1 MVKLYLDANGLAPIA
16 QALSGQSK
24 LAGVEAGLRNQMLG
38 AQLDEQR
45 FKQQQAYQAQERQDS
60 MGLSAIAQALPGFS
74 AAQVGDVNSRF
85 FGGKAQ
91 PQGFKYGSDGLPV
104 MGADGVPQADD
115 PISYTPEQQQM
126 IQNAVKVLAPQMTA
140 IQGMNAYGG
149 DGLDY
154 VKSLGVANENSYKA
168 GLGNLVLAAAQNGNL
183 ARQNAAVAAYEGKTH
198 SPYRVDGYGQG
209 YNQDTGVTQ
218 QTPASTAKIGNITAN
233 TGYQQAQTGLANA
246 RTQSEA
252 IQQITERLRQ
262 QGLTL
267 DNQGKTIDNQGKVI
281 KLNQSL
287 NPQTGTAATKA
298 PNADDAR
305 LFTSVD
311 PLTGKPQVDYDRLN
325 QAYLFAQQHGY
336 ASVSAALPAFGRW
349 EQEKAYIT
357 SRSGSDRLIEE
368 AAALSPRAR
377 AVAGNSGATLV
388 GQTLQSKYGQRINN
402 KQSKDAAMR
411 ELKEAVAN
419 GFISQQAAGDLWEQM
434 TGEK

>member
-1 MVKLYLDANGLAPIA
+1 
-16 QALSGQSK
+16 
-24 LAGVEAGLRNQMLG
+24 
-38 AQLDEQR
+38 
-45 FKQQQAYQAQERQDS
+45 

-74 AAQVGDVNSRF
+74 AAQVADVNSRF
-85 FGGKAQ
+85 FGGEAQ

-104 MGADGVPQADD
+104 MGADGVPLAAD

-154 VKSLGVANENSYKA
+154 VKSLGLANENSYKA
-168 GLGNLVLAAAQNGNL
+168 GLRDLVLAAAQNGDL
-183 ARQNAAVAAYEGKTH
+183 AGQNAAVAAYEGKTH

-209 YNQDTGVTQ
+209 YNQDTGVTR
-218 QTPASTAKIGNITAN
+218 QTPASAAKIDNITAN
-233 TGYQQAQTGLANA
+233 TGYQQAQTGLADA
-246 RTQSEA
+246 RTQSEV

-262 QGLTL
+262 EGFTL
-267 DNQGKTIDNQGKVI
+267 DNQGKVI

-311 PLTGKPQVDYDRLN
+311 SLTGKPQVDYNRLN

-349 EQEKAYIT
+349 EQEKANIT

-368 AAALSPRAR
+368 AAALSPTAR
-377 AVAGNSGATLV
+377 AVAGNGGATLV
-388 GQTLQSKYGQRINN
+388 GQTLQSKYGQRING

-411 ELKEAVAN
+411 ELQEAVAN

>member
-16 QALSGQSK
+16 QALSGQSRQ
-24 LAGVEAGLRNQMLG
+24 AGVAAGLENQMRA

-168 GLGNLVLAAAQNGNL
+168 GLGNLVLAAAQNGDL
-183 ARQNAAVAAYEGKTH
+183 AGQNAAVAAYEGKTH

-209 YNQDTGVTQ
+209 YNQDTGVTR
-218 QTPASTAKIGNITAN
+218 QTPASAAKIGNITAN
-233 TGYQQAQTGLANA
+233 TGYQQAQTGLADA
-246 RTQSEA
+246 RTQSEV

-262 QGLTL
+262 EGLTL
-267 DNQGKTIDNQGKVI
+267 DNQGKVI

-305 LFTSVD
+305 LFTSMVD
-311 PLTGKPQVDYDRLN
+311 VGGGVMKPQVDYDRLN
-325 QAYLFAQQHGY
+325 QAYLFAQQNGY

-368 AAALSPRAR
+368 AAALSPTAR
-377 AVAGNSGATLV
+377 AAAGNGGETLV
-388 GQTLQSKYGQRINN
+388 GQTLKSKYGQRINN

-411 ELKEAVAN
+411 ELQQAVAN

>member
-16 QALSGQSK
+16 QALSGQSR
-24 LAGVEAGLRNQMLG
+24 LAGVAAGLENQMRA

-45 FKQQQAYQAQERQDS
+45 FKQQQAYQAQELRDS

-74 AAQVGDVNSRF
+74 AAQVADVNSRF

-104 MGADGVPQADD
+104 MGADGVPQAAD

-154 VKSLGVANENSYKA
+154 VKSLGFANENSYKA
-168 GLGNLVLAAAQNGNL
+168 RLRNLVLSAAQNGDL
-183 ARQNAAVAAYEGKTH
+183 AGQNAAVAAYEGKMH
-198 SPYRVDGYGQG
+198 SPYRADGYGQQFS
-209 YNQDTGVTQ
+209 QDTGAVQ
-218 QTPASTAKIGNITAN
+218 QTPASITKLGNIAAN
-233 TGYQQAQTGLANA
+233 TNYQQAQTGLADA
-246 RTQSEA
+246 RTQSEV

-262 QGLTL
+262 EGLTL
-267 DNQGKTIDNQGKVI
+267 DNQGKVI

-311 PLTGKPQVDYDRLN
+311 SLTGKPQVDYDRLN
-325 QAYLFAQQHGY
+325 EAYLFAQQHGY

-349 EQEKAYIT
+349 EQEKADIT

-368 AAALSPRAR
+368 AAALSPTAR
-377 AVAGNSGATLV
+377 AAAGNVGATLV

-411 ELKEAVAN
+411 ELQEAVAN

>member
-24 LAGVEAGLRNQMLG
+24 LAGVAAGLENQMRA

-45 FKQQQAYQAQERQDS
+45 FKQQQAYQAQERRDS

-104 MGADGVPQADD
+104 MGADGVPQADN

-154 VKSLGVANENSYKA
+154 VKSLGLANENSYKA
-168 GLGNLVLAAAQNGNL
+168 GLGDLVLAAAQNGDL
-183 ARQNAAVAAYEGKTH
+183 AGQNAAVAAYEGKTH

-209 YNQDTGVTQ
+209 YNQDTGVTR
-218 QTPASTAKIGNITAN
+218 QTPASAAKIDNITAN
-233 TGYQQAQTGLANA
+233 TGYQQAQTGLADA
-246 RTQSEA
+246 RTQSEV

-262 QGLTL
+262 NGLTL
-267 DNQGKTIDNQGKVI
+267 DNQGKVI

-287 NPQTGTAATKA
+287 NPQTGTASTKA

-349 EQEKAYIT
+349 EQEKANIT

-368 AAALSPRAR
+368 AAALSPTAR

-411 ELKEAVAN
+411 ELQEAVAN

>member
-16 QALSGQSK
+16 QALSGQSRQ
-24 LAGVEAGLRNQMLG
+24 AGVAAGLENQMRA

-45 FKQQQAYQAQERQDS
+45 FKQQQAYQAQELRDS

-104 MGADGVPQADD
+104 MGADGVPQADN

-126 IQNAVKVLAPQMTA
+126 IQNAVKVLAPRMAA

-154 VKSLGVANENSYKA
+154 VKSLGLANENSYKA
-168 GLGNLVLAAAQNGNL
+168 GLSDLVLAAAQNGDL
-183 ARQNAAVAAYEGKTH
+183 AGQNAAVAAYEGKTH

-209 YNQDTGVTQ
+209 YNQDTGVTR
-218 QTPASTAKIGNITAN
+218 QTPASITKLGNITAN
-233 TGYQQAQTGLANA
+233 TNYQQAQTGLADA
-246 RTQSEA
+246 RTQSEV

-262 QGLTL
+262 EGLTL
-267 DNQGKTIDNQGKVI
+267 DNQGKVI

-311 PLTGKPQVDYDRLN
+311 SLTGKPQVDYNRLN

-349 EQEKAYIT
+349 EQEKANIT

-368 AAALSPRAR
+368 AAALSPTAR
-377 AVAGNSGATLV
+377 AVAGNGGATLV

-411 ELKEAVAN
+411 ELQEAVAN

>member
-45 FKQQQAYQAQERQDS
+45 FKQQQAYQEQERKDS

-104 MGADGVPQADD
+104 MGADGVPQADN
-115 PISYTPEQQQM
+115 PISYTSEQQQM

-154 VKSLGVANENSYKA
+154 VKSLGLANENSYKA
-168 GLGNLVLAAAQNGNL
+168 GLGDLVLAAAQNGDL
-183 ARQNAAVAAYEGKTH
+183 AGQNAAVAAYEGKTH

-209 YNQDTGVTQ
+209 YNQDTGVTR
-218 QTPASTAKIGNITAN
+218 QTPASITKLGNIAAN
-233 TGYQQAQTGLANA
+233 TNYQQAQTGLADA
-246 RTQSEA
+246 RTQSEV

-262 QGLTL
+262 EGLTL
-267 DNQGKTIDNQGKVI
+267 DNQGKVI

-349 EQEKAYIT
+349 EQEKANIT

-368 AAALSPRAR
+368 AAALSPTAR
-377 AVAGNSGATLV
+377 AAAGNGGATLV
-388 GQTLQSKYGQRINN
+388 GQTLQSKYGQRING

-411 ELKEAVAN
+411 ELQDAVAN

>member
-154 VKSLGVANENSYKA
+154 VKSLGLANENRYKA
-168 GLGNLVLAAAQNGNL
+168 GLGDLVLAAAQNGDL
-183 ARQNAAVAAYEGKTH
+183 AGQNAAVAAYEGKTH

-209 YNQDTGVTQ
+209 YNQDTGVTR
-218 QTPASTAKIGNITAN
+218 QTPASITKLGNIAAN
-233 TGYQQAQTGLANA
+233 TNYQQAQTGLADA
-246 RTQSEA
+246 RTQSEV

-262 QGLTL
+262 EGLTL
-267 DNQGKTIDNQGKVI
+267 DNQGKVI

-311 PLTGKPQVDYDRLN
+311 SLTGKPQVDYNRLN
-325 QAYLFAQQHGY
+325 EAYLFAQQHGY

-349 EQEKAYIT
+349 EQEKANIT

-368 AAALSPRAR
+368 AAALSPTAR
-377 AVAGNSGATLV
+377 AVAGNGGATLV

-411 ELKEAVAN
+411 ELQEAVAN

>member
-104 MGADGVPQADD
+104 MGADGVPQADN

-154 VKSLGVANENSYKA
+154 VKSLGLANENSYKA
-168 GLGNLVLAAAQNGNL
+168 GLGDLVLAAAQNGDL
-183 ARQNAAVAAYEGKTH
+183 AGQNAAVAAYEGKTH

-209 YNQDTGVTQ
+209 YNQDTGVTR
-218 QTPASTAKIGNITAN
+218 QTPASAAKIDNITTN
-233 TGYQQAQTGLANA
+233 TNYQQAQTGLADA
-246 RTQSEA
+246 RTQSEV

-262 QGLTL
+262 EGLTL
-267 DNQGKTIDNQGKVI
+267 DNQGKVI

-311 PLTGKPQVDYDRLN
+311 PLTGKPQVDYNRLN

-349 EQEKAYIT
+349 EQEKANIT

-368 AAALSPRAR
+368 AAALSPTAR
-377 AVAGNSGATLV
+377 AAAGNGGATLV

-411 ELKEAVAN
+411 ELQEAVAN

>member
-16 QALSGQSK
+16 QALSGQSRQ
-24 LAGVEAGLRNQMLG
+24 AGVEAGLRNQMLG

-104 MGADGVPQADD
+104 MGADGVPQADN

-126 IQNAVKVLAPQMTA
+126 IQNAVKVLAPRMTA

-154 VKSLGVANENSYKA
+154 VKSLGLANENSYKA
-168 GLGNLVLAAAQNGNL
+168 GLGDLVLAAAQNGDL
-183 ARQNAAVAAYEGKTH
+183 AGQNAAVAAYEGKTH

-209 YNQDTGVTQ
+209 YNQDTGVTR
-218 QTPASTAKIGNITAN
+218 QTPASITKLGNIAAN
-233 TGYQQAQTGLANA
+233 TNYQQAQTGLADA
-246 RTQSEA
+246 RTQSEV

-262 QGLTL
+262 EGLTL
-267 DNQGKTIDNQGKVI
+267 DNQGKVI

-311 PLTGKPQVDYDRLN
+311 SLTGKPQVDYDRLN

-349 EQEKAYIT
+349 EQEKANIT

-368 AAALSPRAR
+368 AAALSPTAR
-377 AVAGNSGATLV
+377 AAAGNGGATLV

-411 ELKEAVAN
+411 ELQEAVAN

>member
-45 FKQQQAYQAQERQDS
+45 FKQQQAYQAQERKDS

-104 MGADGVPQADD
+104 MGADGVPQADN

-154 VKSLGVANENSYKA
+154 VKSLGLANENSYKA
-168 GLGNLVLAAAQNGNL
+168 GLGDLVLAAAQNGDL
-183 ARQNAAVAAYEGKTH
+183 AGQNAAVAAYEGKTH

-209 YNQDTGVTQ
+209 YNQDTGVTR
-218 QTPASTAKIGNITAN
+218 QTPASITKLGNIAAN
-233 TGYQQAQTGLANA
+233 TNYQQAQTGLADA
-246 RTQSEA
+246 RTQSEV

-262 QGLTL
+262 EGLTL
-267 DNQGKTIDNQGKVI
+267 DNQGKVI

-311 PLTGKPQVDYDRLN
+311 SLTGKPQVDYNRLN
-325 QAYLFAQQHGY
+325 EAYLFAQQHGY

-349 EQEKAYIT
+349 EQEKANIT

-368 AAALSPRAR
+368 AAALSPTAR
-377 AVAGNSGATLV
+377 AAAGNGGATLV

-411 ELKEAVAN
+411 ELQEAVAN

>member
-45 FKQQQAYQAQERQDS
+45 FKQQQAYQAQELKDN

-74 AAQVGDVNSRF
+74 AAQVSDVNSRF

-104 MGADGVPQADD
+104 MGADGVPQADN

-126 IQNAVKVLAPQMTA
+126 IQNAVKVLAPRMAA

-154 VKSLGVANENSYKA
+154 VKSLGLANENSYKA
-168 GLGNLVLAAAQNGNL
+168 GLSDLVLAAAQNGDL
-183 ARQNAAVAAYEGKTH
+183 AGQNAAVAAYEGKTH

-209 YNQDTGVTQ
+209 YNQDTGVTR
-218 QTPASTAKIGNITAN
+218 QTPASITKLGNITAN
-233 TGYQQAQTGLANA
+233 TNYQQAQTGLADA
-246 RTQSEA
+246 RTQSEV

-262 QGLTL
+262 EGLTL
-267 DNQGKTIDNQGKVI
+267 DNQGKVI

-311 PLTGKPQVDYDRLN
+311 SLTGKPQVDYNRLN

-349 EQEKAYIT
+349 EQEKANIT

-368 AAALSPRAR
+368 AAALSPTAR
-377 AVAGNSGATLV
+377 AVAGNGGATLV

-411 ELKEAVAN
+411 ELQEAVAN

>member
-104 MGADGVPQADD
+104 MGADGVPQADN

-126 IQNAVKVLAPQMTA
+126 IQNAVKVLAPQMRV

-154 VKSLGVANENSYKA
+154 VKSLGLANENSYKA
-168 GLGNLVLAAAQNGNL
+168 GLSDLVLAAAQNGDL
-183 ARQNAAVAAYEGKTH
+183 AGQNAAVAAYEGKTH

-209 YNQDTGVTQ
+209 YNQDTGVTR
-218 QTPASTAKIGNITAN
+218 QTPASITKLGNIAAN
-233 TGYQQAQTGLANA
+233 TNYQQAQTGLADA
-246 RTQSEA
+246 RTQSEV

-262 QGLTL
+262 EGLTL
-267 DNQGKTIDNQGKVI
+267 DNQGKVI

-311 PLTGKPQVDYDRLN
+311 SLTGKPQVDYNRLN

-349 EQEKAYIT
+349 EQEKANIT

-368 AAALSPRAR
+368 AAALSPTAR
-377 AVAGNSGATLV
+377 AAAGNGGATLV

-411 ELKEAVAN
+411 ELQDAVAN

>member
-45 FKQQQAYQAQERQDS
+45 FKQQQAYQAQERKDS

-104 MGADGVPQADD
+104 MGADGVPQADN

-154 VKSLGVANENSYKA
+154 VKSLGLANENSYKA
-168 GLGNLVLAAAQNGNL
+168 GLGDLVLAAAQNGDL
-183 ARQNAAVAAYEGKTH
+183 AGQNAAVAAYEGKTH

-209 YNQDTGVTQ
+209 YNQDTGVTR
-218 QTPASTAKIGNITAN
+218 QTPASITKLGNIAAN
-233 TGYQQAQTGLANA
+233 TNYQQAQTGLADA
-246 RTQSEA
+246 RTQSEV

-262 QGLTL
+262 EGLTL
-267 DNQGKTIDNQGKVI
+267 DNQGKVI

-311 PLTGKPQVDYDRLN
+311 SLTGKPQVDYNRLN
-325 QAYLFAQQHGY
+325 EAYLFAQQHGY

-349 EQEKAYIT
+349 EQEKANIT

-368 AAALSPRAR
+368 AAALSPTAR
-377 AVAGNSGATLV
+377 AAAGNGGATLV

-411 ELKEAVAN
+411 ELQDAVAN

>member
-16 QALSGQSK
+16 QALSGQSRQ
-24 LAGVEAGLRNQMLG
+24 AGVAAGLENQMR
-38 AQLDEQR
+38 AAKLDEQR
-45 FKQQQAYQAQERQDS
+45 FKQQQAYQAQERRNS

-74 AAQVGDVNSRF
+74 AAQVADVNSRF
-85 FGGKAQ
+85 FGGEAQ

-104 MGADGVPQADD
+104 MGADGVPLAAD

-154 VKSLGVANENSYKA
+154 VKSLGLANENSYKA
-168 GLGNLVLAAAQNGNL
+168 GLRDLVLAAAQNGDL
-183 ARQNAAVAAYEGKTH
+183 AGQNAAVAAYEGKTH

-209 YNQDTGVTQ
+209 YNQDTGVTR
-218 QTPASTAKIGNITAN
+218 QTPASAAKIDNITAN
-233 TGYQQAQTGLANA
+233 TGYQQAQTGLADA
-246 RTQSEA
+246 RTQSEV

-262 QGLTL
+262 EGFTL
-267 DNQGKTIDNQGKVI
+267 DNQGKVI

-311 PLTGKPQVDYDRLN
+311 SLTGKPQVDYNRLN

-349 EQEKAYIT
+349 EQEKANIT

-368 AAALSPRAR
+368 AAALSPTAR
-377 AVAGNSGATLV
+377 AVAGNGGATLV
-388 GQTLQSKYGQRINN
+388 GQTLQSKYGQRING

-411 ELKEAVAN
+411 ELQDAVAN

>member
-16 QALSGQSK
+16 QALSGQSRQ
-24 LAGVEAGLRNQMLG
+24 AGVAAGLENQMRA

-74 AAQVGDVNSRF
+74 AAQVGDVNSRL

-104 MGADGVPQADD
+104 MGADGVPQADN

-149 DGLDY
+149 NGLDY
-154 VKSLGVANENSYKA
+154 VKSLGLANENSYKA
-168 GLGNLVLAAAQNGNL
+168 GLGDLVLAAAQNGDL
-183 ARQNAAVAAYEGKTH
+183 AGQNAAVAAYEGKTH

-209 YNQDTGVTQ
+209 YNQDTGVTR
-218 QTPASTAKIGNITAN
+218 QTPASAAKIDNITAN
-233 TGYQQAQTGLANA
+233 TGYQQAQTGLADA
-246 RTQSEA
+246 RTQSEV

-262 QGLTL
+262 EGLTL
-267 DNQGKTIDNQGKVI
+267 DNQGKVI

-311 PLTGKPQVDYDRLN
+311 SLTGKPQVDYNRLN
-325 QAYLFAQQHGY
+325 EAYLFAQQHGY

-349 EQEKAYIT
+349 EQEKANIT

-368 AAALSPRAR
+368 AAALSPTAR
-377 AVAGNSGATLV
+377 AVAGNGGATLV

-411 ELKEAVAN
+411 ELQEAVAN

>member
-16 QALSGQSK
+16 QALSGQSR
-24 LAGVEAGLRNQMLG
+24 LAGVAAGLENQMRA

-60 MGLSAIAQALPGFS
+60 MGLSAIAQSLPGFS

-154 VKSLGVANENSYKA
+154 VKSLGLANENSYKA
-168 GLGNLVLAAAQNGNL
+168 GLGNLVLSAAQNGDL
-183 ARQNAAVAAYEGKTH
+183 AGQNAAVAAYEGKTH
-198 SPYRVDGYGQG
+198 SPYRVDSYGQG
-209 YNQDTGVTQ
+209 YNQDTGVTR
-218 QTPASTAKIGNITAN
+218 QTPASAAKIDNITAN
-233 TGYQQAQTGLANA
+233 TGYQQAQTGLADA
-246 RTQSEA
+246 RTQSEV

-262 QGLTL
+262 EGLTL
-267 DNQGKTIDNQGKVI
+267 DNQGKVI

-349 EQEKAYIT
+349 EQEKANIT

-368 AAALSPRAR
+368 AAALSPTAR
-377 AVAGNSGATLV
+377 AAAGNGGATLV

-411 ELKEAVAN
+411 ELQEAVAN

>member
-104 MGADGVPQADD
+104 MGADGVPQADN

-154 VKSLGVANENSYKA
+154 VKSLGLANENSYKA
-168 GLGNLVLAAAQNGNL
+168 GLRDLVLAAAQNGDL
-183 ARQNAAVAAYEGKTH
+183 AGQNAAVAAYEGKTH

-209 YNQDTGVTQ
+209 YNQDTGVTR
-218 QTPASTAKIGNITAN
+218 QTPASITKLGNIAAN
-233 TGYQQAQTGLANA
+233 TNYQQAQTGLADA
-246 RTQSEA
+246 RTQSEV

-262 QGLTL
+262 EGLTL
-267 DNQGKTIDNQGKVI
+267 DNQGKVI

-311 PLTGKPQVDYDRLN
+311 SLTGKPQVDYNRLN

-349 EQEKAYIT
+349 EQEKANIT

-368 AAALSPRAR
+368 AAALSPTAR
-377 AVAGNSGATLV
+377 AAARNGGATLV

-411 ELKEAVAN
+411 ELQEAVAN

>member
-16 QALSGQSK
+16 QALSGQSRQ
-24 LAGVEAGLRNQMLG
+24 AGVAAGLENQMR
-38 AQLDEQR
+38 AAKLDEQR
-45 FKQQQAYQAQERQDS
+45 FKQQQAYQAQERRNS

-74 AAQVGDVNSRF
+74 AAQVADVNSRF
-85 FGGKAQ
+85 FGGEAQ

-104 MGADGVPQADD
+104 MGADGVPLAAD

-154 VKSLGVANENSYKA
+154 VKSLGLANENSYKA
-168 GLGNLVLAAAQNGNL
+168 GLRDLVLAAAQNGDL
-183 ARQNAAVAAYEGKTH
+183 AGQNAAVAAYEGKTH

-209 YNQDTGVTQ
+209 YNQDTGVTR
-218 QTPASTAKIGNITAN
+218 QTPASAAKIDNITAN
-233 TGYQQAQTGLANA
+233 TGYQQAQTGLADA
-246 RTQSEA
+246 RTQSEV

-262 QGLTL
+262 EGFTL
-267 DNQGKTIDNQGKVI
+267 DNQGKVI

-311 PLTGKPQVDYDRLN
+311 SLTGKPQVDYNRLN

-349 EQEKAYIT
+349 EQEKANIT

-368 AAALSPRAR
+368 AAALSPTAR
-377 AVAGNSGATLV
+377 AVAGNGGATLV
-388 GQTLQSKYGQRINN
+388 GQTLQSKYGQRING

-411 ELKEAVAN
+411 ELQEAVAN

>member
-45 FKQQQAYQAQERQDS
+45 FKQQQAYQAQERKDS

-104 MGADGVPQADD
+104 MGADGVPQADN

-154 VKSLGVANENSYKA
+154 VKSLGLANENSYKA
-168 GLGNLVLAAAQNGNL
+168 GLGDLVLAAAQNGDL
-183 ARQNAAVAAYEGKTH
+183 AGQNAAVAAYEGKTH

-209 YNQDTGVTQ
+209 YNQDTGVTR
-218 QTPASTAKIGNITAN
+218 QTPASITKLGNIAAN
-233 TGYQQAQTGLANA
+233 TNYQQAQTSLADA
-246 RTQSEA
+246 RTQSEV

-267 DNQGKTIDNQGKVI
+267 DNQGKVI

-349 EQEKAYIT
+349 EQEKANIT

-368 AAALSPRAR
+368 AAALSPTAR
-377 AVAGNSGATLV
+377 AAAGNGGATLV

-411 ELKEAVAN
+411 ELQEAVAN

>member
-104 MGADGVPQADD
+104 MGADGVPQADN

-154 VKSLGVANENSYKA
+154 VKSLGLANENSYKA
-168 GLGNLVLAAAQNGNL
+168 GLGDLVLAAAQNGDL
-183 ARQNAAVAAYEGKTH
+183 AGQNAAVAAYEGKTH

-209 YNQDTGVTQ
+209 YNQDTGVTR
-218 QTPASTAKIGNITAN
+218 QTPASITKLGNIAAN
-233 TGYQQAQTGLANA
+233 TNYQQAQTGLADA
-246 RTQSEA
+246 RTQSEV

-262 QGLTL
+262 EGLTL
-267 DNQGKTIDNQGKVI
+267 DNQGKVI

-311 PLTGKPQVDYDRLN
+311 SLTGKPQVDYNRLN
-325 QAYLFAQQHGY
+325 EAYLFAQQHGY

-349 EQEKAYIT
+349 EQEKANIT

-368 AAALSPRAR
+368 AAALSPTAR
-377 AVAGNSGATLV
+377 AAAGNGGATLV

-411 ELKEAVAN
+411 ELQDAVAN

>member
-45 FKQQQAYQAQERQDS
+45 FKQQQAYQAQERRDS

-104 MGADGVPQADD
+104 MGADGVPQADN

-154 VKSLGVANENSYKA
+154 VKSLGLANENSYKA
-168 GLGNLVLAAAQNGNL
+168 GLGNLVLAAAQNGDL
-183 ARQNAAVAAYEGKTH
+183 AGQNAAVAAYEGKTH

-209 YNQDTGVTQ
+209 YNQDTGVTR
-218 QTPASTAKIGNITAN
+218 QTPASITKLGNIAAN
-233 TGYQQAQTGLANA
+233 TNYQQAQTGLADA
-246 RTQSEA
+246 RTQSEV

-262 QGLTL
+262 EGLTL
-267 DNQGKTIDNQGKVI
+267 DNQGKVI

-311 PLTGKPQVDYDRLN
+311 SLTGKPQVDYNRLN
-325 QAYLFAQQHGY
+325 EAYLFAQQHGY

-349 EQEKAYIT
+349 EQEKANIT

-368 AAALSPRAR
+368 AAALSPTAR
-377 AVAGNSGATLV
+377 AAAGNGGATLV

-411 ELKEAVAN
+411 ELQEAVAN

>member
-104 MGADGVPQADD
+104 MGADGVPQADN

-154 VKSLGVANENSYKA
+154 VKSLGLANENSYKA
-168 GLGNLVLAAAQNGNL
+168 RLGDLVLAAAQNGDL
-183 ARQNAAVAAYEGKTH
+183 AGQNAAVAAYEGKTH

-209 YNQDTGVTQ
+209 YNQDTGVTR
-218 QTPASTAKIGNITAN
+218 QTPASAAKIDNITAN
-233 TGYQQAQTGLANA
+233 TGYQQAQTGLADA
-246 RTQSEA
+246 RTQSEV

-262 QGLTL
+262 EGLTL
-267 DNQGKTIDNQGKVI
+267 DNQGKVI

-311 PLTGKPQVDYDRLN
+311 SLTGKPQVDYNRLN

-368 AAALSPRAR
+368 AAALSPTAR
-377 AVAGNSGATLV
+377 AAAGNGGETLV
-388 GQTLQSKYGQRINN
+388 GQTLKSKYGQRINN

-411 ELKEAVAN
+411 ELQEAVAN

>member
-24 LAGVEAGLRNQMLG
+24 LAGVEAGLRNQMLA

-74 AAQVGDVNSRF
+74 AAQVGDVNNRF

-104 MGADGVPQADD
+104 MGADGVPQAAD

-126 IQNAVKVLAPQMTA
+126 IQNAIKVLAPQMTA

-154 VKSLGVANENSYKA
+154 VKSLGLANENRYKA
-168 GLGNLVLAAAQNGNL
+168 GLSDLVLAAAQNGDL
-183 ARQNAAVAAYEGKTH
+183 AGQNAAVAAYEGKTH

-209 YNQDTGVTQ
+209 YNQDTGVTR
-218 QTPASTAKIGNITAN
+218 QTPASAAKIDNITAN
-233 TGYQQAQTGLANA
+233 TGYQQAQTGLADA
-246 RTQSEA
+246 RTQSEV

-262 QGLTL
+262 EGLTL
-267 DNQGKTIDNQGKVI
+267 DNQGKVI

-368 AAALSPRAR
+368 AAALSPTAR
-377 AVAGNSGATLV
+377 AVGATLV

-411 ELKEAVAN
+411 ELQEAVAN

>member
-16 QALSGQSK
+16 QALSGQSRQ
-24 LAGVEAGLRNQMLG
+24 AGVAAGLENQMRA

-45 FKQQQAYQAQERQDS
+45 FKQQQAYQAQERKDN

-74 AAQVGDVNSRF
+74 AAQVADVNSRF

-104 MGADGVPQADD
+104 MGADGVPQAAD

-154 VKSLGVANENSYKA
+154 VKSLGLANENSYKA
-168 GLGNLVLAAAQNGNL
+168 GLRDLVLAAAQNGDL
-183 ARQNAAVAAYEGKTH
+183 AGQNAAVAAYEGKTH

-209 YNQDTGVTQ
+209 YNQDTGVTR
-218 QTPASTAKIGNITAN
+218 QTPASAAKIDNITAN
-233 TGYQQAQTGLANA
+233 TGYQQAQTGLADA
-246 RTQSEA
+246 RTQSEV

-262 QGLTL
+262 EGFTL
-267 DNQGKTIDNQGKVI
+267 DNQGKVI

-311 PLTGKPQVDYDRLN
+311 SLTGKPQVDYNRLN

-349 EQEKAYIT
+349 EQEKANIT

-368 AAALSPRAR
+368 AAALSPTAR
-377 AVAGNSGATLV
+377 AVAGNGRATLV

-411 ELKEAVAN
+411 ELQEAVAN

>member
-104 MGADGVPQADD
+104 MGADGVPQADN

-154 VKSLGVANENSYKA
+154 VKSLGLANENSYKA
-168 GLGNLVLAAAQNGNL
+168 GLGDLVLAAAQNGDL
-183 ARQNAAVAAYEGKTH
+183 AGQNAAVAAYEGKTH

-209 YNQDTGVTQ
+209 YNQDTGVTR
-218 QTPASTAKIGNITAN
+218 QTPASITKLGNIAAN
-233 TGYQQAQTGLANA
+233 TNYQQAQTSLADA
-246 RTQSEA
+246 RTQSEV

-267 DNQGKTIDNQGKVI
+267 DNQGKVI

-311 PLTGKPQVDYDRLN
+311 PLTGKPQVDYNRLN

-349 EQEKAYIT
+349 EQEKANIT

-368 AAALSPRAR
+368 AAALSPTAR
-377 AVAGNSGATLV
+377 AAAGNGGATLV

-411 ELKEAVAN
+411 ELQEAVAN

>member
-1 MVKLYLDANGLAPIA
+1 MVKLYVDANGLAPIA

-104 MGADGVPQADD
+104 MGADGVPQADN

-154 VKSLGVANENSYKA
+154 VKSLGLANENSYKA
-168 GLGNLVLAAAQNGNL
+168 GLGDLVLAAAQNGDL
-183 ARQNAAVAAYEGKTH
+183 AGQNAAVAAYEGKTH

-209 YNQDTGVTQ
+209 YNQDTGVTR
-218 QTPASTAKIGNITAN
+218 QTPASITKLGNIAAN
-233 TGYQQAQTGLANA
+233 TNYQQAQTGLADA
-246 RTQSEA
+246 RTQSEV

-262 QGLTL
+262 EGLTL
-267 DNQGKTIDNQGKVI
+267 DNQGKVI

-311 PLTGKPQVDYDRLN
+311 SLTGKPQVDYNRLN
-325 QAYLFAQQHGY
+325 EAYLFAQQHGY

-349 EQEKAYIT
+349 EQEKANIT

-368 AAALSPRAR
+368 AAALSPTAR
-377 AVAGNSGATLV
+377 AAAGNGGATLV

-411 ELKEAVAN
+411 ELQDAVAN

>member
-16 QALSGQSK
+16 QALSGQSRQ
-24 LAGVEAGLRNQMLG
+24 AGVAAGLENQMRA

-45 FKQQQAYQAQERQDS
+45 FKQQQAYQAQERQDN

-104 MGADGVPQADD
+104 MGADGVPQADN

-154 VKSLGVANENSYKA
+154 VKSLGLANENSYKA
-168 GLGNLVLAAAQNGNL
+168 GLGDLVLAAAQNGDL
-183 ARQNAAVAAYEGKTH
+183 AGQNAAVAAYEGKTH

-209 YNQDTGVTQ
+209 YNQDTGATR
-218 QTPASTAKIGNITAN
+218 QTPVSAAKIDNITAN
-233 TGYQQAQTGLANA
+233 TGYQQAQTGLADA
-246 RTQSEA
+246 RTQSEV

-262 QGLTL
+262 EGLTL
-267 DNQGKTIDNQGKVI
+267 DNQGKVI

-311 PLTGKPQVDYDRLN
+311 SLTGKPQVDYDRLN
-325 QAYLFAQQHGY
+325 EAYLFAQQHGY

-349 EQEKAYIT
+349 EQEKANIT

-368 AAALSPRAR
+368 AAALSPTAR
-377 AVAGNSGATLV
+377 AAAGNGGATLV

-411 ELKEAVAN
+411 ELQEAVAN

>member
-16 QALSGQSK
+16 QALSGQSRQ
-24 LAGVEAGLRNQMLG
+24 AGVAAGLENQMRA

-104 MGADGVPQADD
+104 MGADGVPQADN

-126 IQNAVKVLAPQMTA
+126 IQNAVKVLVPQMTA

-154 VKSLGVANENSYKA
+154 VKSLGLANENSYKA
-168 GLGNLVLAAAQNGNL
+168 GLGDLVLAAAQNGDL
-183 ARQNAAVAAYEGKTH
+183 AGQNAAVAAYEGKTH

-209 YNQDTGVTQ
+209 YNQDTGVTR
-218 QTPASTAKIGNITAN
+218 QTPASITKLGNITAN
-233 TGYQQAQTGLANA
+233 TGYQQAQTGLADA
-246 RTQSEA
+246 RTQSEV

-262 QGLTL
+262 EGLTL
-267 DNQGKTIDNQGKVI
+267 DNQGKVI

-311 PLTGKPQVDYDRLN
+311 SLTGKPQVDYNRLN

-349 EQEKAYIT
+349 EQEKADIT

-368 AAALSPRAR
+368 AAALSPTAR
-377 AVAGNSGATLV
+377 AAAGNGGATLV

-411 ELKEAVAN
+411 ELQEAVAN

>member
-16 QALSGQSK
+16 QALSGQSRQ
-24 LAGVEAGLRNQMLG
+24 AGVAAGLENQMRA

-104 MGADGVPQADD
+104 MGADGVPQADN

-126 IQNAVKVLAPQMTA
+126 IQNAVKVLAPRMTA

-154 VKSLGVANENSYKA
+154 VKSLGLANENSYKA
-168 GLGNLVLAAAQNGNL
+168 GLGDLVLAAAQNGDL
-183 ARQNAAVAAYEGKTH
+183 AGQNAAIAAYEGKTH

-209 YNQDTGVTQ
+209 YNQDTGVTR
-218 QTPASTAKIGNITAN
+218 QTPASITKLGNIAAN
-233 TGYQQAQTGLANA
+233 TNYQQAQAGLADA
-246 RTQSEA
+246 RTQSEG

-262 QGLTL
+262 KGLTL
-267 DNQGKTIDNQGKVI
+267 DNQGKVI

-311 PLTGKPQVDYDRLN
+311 SLTGKPQVDYNRLN
-325 QAYLFAQQHGY
+325 EAYLFAQQHGY
-336 ASVSAALPAFGRW
+336 TSVSAALPAFGRW

-368 AAALSPRAR
+368 AAALSPTAR
-377 AVAGNSGATLV
+377 AAAGNGGATLV
-388 GQTLQSKYGQRINN
+388 GKTLQSKYGQRINN

-411 ELKEAVAN
+411 ELQEAVAK
-419 GFISQQAAGDLWEQM
+419 GFISQQAAGDLWERM

>member
-104 MGADGVPQADD
+104 MGADGVPQADN

-126 IQNAVKVLAPQMTA
+126 IQNAVKVLAPRMTA

-154 VKSLGVANENSYKA
+154 VKSLGLANENSYKA
-168 GLGNLVLAAAQNGNL
+168 GLGDLVLAAAQNGDL
-183 ARQNAAVAAYEGKTH
+183 AGQNAAVAAYEGKTH

-209 YNQDTGVTQ
+209 YNQDTGVTR
-218 QTPASTAKIGNITAN
+218 QTPASITKLGNIAAN
-233 TGYQQAQTGLANA
+233 TNYQQAQTGLADA
-246 RTQSEA
+246 RTQSEV

-262 QGLTL
+262 EGLTL
-267 DNQGKTIDNQGKVI
+267 DNQGKVI

-311 PLTGKPQVDYDRLN
+311 SLTGKPQVDYNRLN
-325 QAYLFAQQHGY
+325 EAYLFAQQHGY

-349 EQEKAYIT
+349 EQEKADIT

-368 AAALSPRAR
+368 AAALSPTAR
-377 AVAGNSGATLV
+377 AVAGNGGATLV

-411 ELKEAVAN
+411 ELQEAVAN

>member
-45 FKQQQAYQAQERQDS
+45 FKQQQAYQAQERRDS

-104 MGADGVPQADD
+104 MGADGVPQADN

-154 VKSLGVANENSYKA
+154 VKSLGLANENSYKA
-168 GLGNLVLAAAQNGNL
+168 GLGDLVLAAAQNGDL
-183 ARQNAAVAAYEGKTH
+183 AGQNAAVAAYEGKTH

-209 YNQDTGVTQ
+209 YNQDTGVTR
-218 QTPASTAKIGNITAN
+218 QTPASITKLGNIAAN
-233 TGYQQAQTGLANA
+233 TNYQQAQTGLADA
-246 RTQSEA
+246 RTQSEV

-262 QGLTL
+262 EGLTL
-267 DNQGKTIDNQGKVI
+267 DNQGKVI

-311 PLTGKPQVDYDRLN
+311 SLTGKPQVDYNRLN
-325 QAYLFAQQHGY
+325 EAYLFAQQHGY

-349 EQEKAYIT
+349 EQEKANIT

-368 AAALSPRAR
+368 AAALSPTAR
-377 AVAGNSGATLV
+377 AVAGNGGATLV

-411 ELKEAVAN
+411 ELQEAVAN

>member
-45 FKQQQAYQAQERQDS
+45 FKQQQAYQAQERKDS

-104 MGADGVPQADD
+104 MGADGVPQADN

-154 VKSLGVANENSYKA
+154 VKSLGLANENSYKA
-168 GLGNLVLAAAQNGNL
+168 GLGDLVLAAAQNGDL
-183 ARQNAAVAAYEGKTH
+183 AGQNAAVAAYEGKTH

-209 YNQDTGVTQ
+209 YNQDTGVTR
-218 QTPASTAKIGNITAN
+218 QTPASITKLGNIAAN
-233 TGYQQAQTGLANA
+233 TNYQQAQTGLADA
-246 RTQSEA
+246 RTQSEV

-262 QGLTL
+262 EGLTL
-267 DNQGKTIDNQGKVI
+267 DNQGKVI

-311 PLTGKPQVDYDRLN
+311 SLTGKPQVDYNRLN
-325 QAYLFAQQHGY
+325 EAYLFAQQHGY

-349 EQEKAYIT
+349 EQEKANIT

-368 AAALSPRAR
+368 AAALSPTAR
-377 AVAGNSGATLV
+377 AAAGNGGATLV

-411 ELKEAVAN
+411 ELQEAVAN
-419 GFISQQAAGDLWEQM
+419 GFISKQAAGDLWEQM

>member
-45 FKQQQAYQAQERQDS
+45 FKQQQAYQAQERKDS

-104 MGADGVPQADD
+104 MGADGVPQADN

-154 VKSLGVANENSYKA
+154 VKSLGLANENSYKA
-168 GLGNLVLAAAQNGNL
+168 GLSDLVLAAAQNGDL
-183 ARQNAAVAAYEGKTH
+183 AGQNAAVAAYEGKTH

-209 YNQDTGVTQ
+209 YNQDTGVTR
-218 QTPASTAKIGNITAN
+218 QTPASITKLGNIAAN
-233 TGYQQAQTGLANA
+233 TNYQQAQTGLADA
-246 RTQSEA
+246 RTQSEV

-262 QGLTL
+262 EGLTL
-267 DNQGKTIDNQGKVI
+267 DNQGKVI

-311 PLTGKPQVDYDRLN
+311 SLTGKPQVDYNRLN
-325 QAYLFAQQHGY
+325 EAYLFAQQHGY

-349 EQEKAYIT
+349 EQEKANIT

-368 AAALSPRAR
+368 AAALSPTAR
-377 AVAGNSGATLV
+377 AAAGNGGATLV

-411 ELKEAVAN
+411 ELQEAVAN

>member
-24 LAGVEAGLRNQMLG
+24 LDGVAAGLRNQMLG

-74 AAQVGDVNSRF
+74 AAQVSDVNSRF

-126 IQNAVKVLAPQMTA
+126 MQNAVKVLAPQMTA

-154 VKSLGVANENSYKA
+154 VKALGLANENSYKA
-168 GLGNLVLAAAQNGNL
+168 GLGNLVLAAAQNGDL
-183 ARQNAAVAAYEGKTH
+183 AGQNAAVAAYEGKMH

-209 YNQDTGVTQ
+209 YNQDTGVTR
-218 QTPASTAKIGNITAN
+218 QTPASAAKIGNITAN
-233 TGYQQAQTGLANA
+233 TGYQKAQTGLADA
-246 RTQSEA
+246 RKQSEV

-262 QGLTL
+262 EGLTL
-267 DNQGKTIDNQGKVI
+267 DNQGKVI

-287 NPQTGTAATKA
+287 NPQTDTAATKA

-305 LFTSVD
+305 LFTSMVD
-311 PLTGKPQVDYDRLN
+311 VGGGVMRPQVDYDRLN
-325 QAYLFAQQHGY
+325 QAYLFAQQNGY
-336 ASVSAALPAFGRW
+336 ASVSAALPAFVRW

-357 SRSGSDRLIEE
+357 SRNR
-368 AAALSPRAR
+368 
-377 AVAGNSGATLV
+377 GATLV

-411 ELKEAVAN
+411 ELQEAVAN
-419 GFISQQAAGDLWEQM
+419 GLISQQAAGDLWEQM

>member
-104 MGADGVPQADD
+104 MGADGVPQADN

-154 VKSLGVANENSYKA
+154 VKSLGLANENSYKA
-168 GLGNLVLAAAQNGNL
+168 GLSDLVLAAAQNGDL
-183 ARQNAAVAAYEGKTH
+183 AGQNAAVAAYEGKTH

-209 YNQDTGVTQ
+209 YNQDTGVTR
-218 QTPASTAKIGNITAN
+218 QTPASITKLGNIAAN
-233 TGYQQAQTGLANA
+233 TNYQQAQTGLADA
-246 RTQSEA
+246 RTQSEV

-262 QGLTL
+262 EGLTL
-267 DNQGKTIDNQGKVI
+267 DNQGKVI

-311 PLTGKPQVDYDRLN
+311 SLTGKPQVDYNRLN
-325 QAYLFAQQHGY
+325 EAYLFAQQHGY

-349 EQEKAYIT
+349 EQEKANIT

-368 AAALSPRAR
+368 AAALSPTAR
-377 AVAGNSGATLV
+377 AAAGNGGATLV

-411 ELKEAVAN
+411 ELQEAVAN

>member
-16 QALSGQSK
+16 QALSGQSRQ
-24 LAGVEAGLRNQMLG
+24 AGVEAGLRNQMLG

-104 MGADGVPQADD
+104 MGADGVPQADN

-154 VKSLGVANENSYKA
+154 VKSLGLANENSYKA
-168 GLGNLVLAAAQNGNL
+168 GLADLVLAAAQNGDL
-183 ARQNAAVAAYEGKTH
+183 AGQNTAVAAYEGKTH

-209 YNQDTGVTQ
+209 YNQDTGVTR
-218 QTPASTAKIGNITAN
+218 QTPASITKLGNIAAN
-233 TGYQQAQTGLANA
+233 TNYQQAQTGLADA
-246 RTQSEA
+246 RTQSEV

-262 QGLTL
+262 EGLTL
-267 DNQGKTIDNQGKVI
+267 DNQGKVI

-311 PLTGKPQVDYDRLN
+311 SLTGKPQVDYDRLN

-349 EQEKAYIT
+349 EQEKANIT

-368 AAALSPRAR
+368 AAALSPTAR
-377 AVAGNSGATLV
+377 AAAGNGGATLV

-411 ELKEAVAN
+411 ELQEAVAN

>member
-16 QALSGQSK
+16 QALSGQSRQ
-24 LAGVEAGLRNQMLG
+24 AGVAAGLENQMRA

-45 FKQQQAYQAQERQDS
+45 FKQQQAYKAQKRRDN

-74 AAQVGDVNSRF
+74 AAQVADVNSRF
-85 FGGKAQ
+85 FGGEAQ

-104 MGADGVPQADD
+104 MGADGVPLAAD

-154 VKSLGVANENSYKA
+154 VKSLGLANENSYKA
-168 GLGNLVLAAAQNGNL
+168 GLRDLVLAAAQNGDL
-183 ARQNAAVAAYEGKTH
+183 AGQNAAVAAYEGKTH

-209 YNQDTGVTQ
+209 YNQDTGVTR
-218 QTPASTAKIGNITAN
+218 QTPASAAKIDNITAN
-233 TGYQQAQTGLANA
+233 TGYQQAQTGLADA
-246 RTQSEA
+246 RTQSEV

-262 QGLTL
+262 EGFTL
-267 DNQGKTIDNQGKVI
+267 DNQGKVI

-311 PLTGKPQVDYDRLN
+311 SLTGKPQVDYNRLN

-349 EQEKAYIT
+349 EQEKANIT

-368 AAALSPRAR
+368 AAALSPTAR
-377 AVAGNSGATLV
+377 AVAGNGGATLV
-388 GQTLQSKYGQRINN
+388 GQTLQSKYGQRING

-411 ELKEAVAN
+411 ELQEAVAN

>member
-104 MGADGVPQADD
+104 MGADGVPQADN

-126 IQNAVKVLAPQMTA
+126 IQNAVKVLAPQMRA

-154 VKSLGVANENSYKA
+154 VKSLGLANENRYKA
-168 GLGNLVLAAAQNGNL
+168 GLGDLVLAAAQNGDL
-183 ARQNAAVAAYEGKTH
+183 AGQNAAVAAYEGKTH

-209 YNQDTGVTQ
+209 YNQDTGVTR
-218 QTPASTAKIGNITAN
+218 QTPASITKLGNIAAN
-233 TGYQQAQTGLANA
+233 TNYQQAQTGLADA
-246 RTQSEA
+246 RTQSEV

-262 QGLTL
+262 EGLTL
-267 DNQGKTIDNQGKVI
+267 DNQGKVI

-311 PLTGKPQVDYDRLN
+311 SLTGKPQVDYNRLN
-325 QAYLFAQQHGY
+325 EAYLFAQQHGY

-349 EQEKAYIT
+349 EQEKANIT

-368 AAALSPRAR
+368 AAALSPTAR
-377 AVAGNSGATLV
+377 AVAGNGGATLV

-411 ELKEAVAN
+411 ELQEAVAN

>member
-1 MVKLYLDANGLAPIA
+1 MVKLYLDTNGLAPIA

-24 LAGVEAGLRNQMLG
+24 LAGVAAGLRNQMLG

-104 MGADGVPQADD
+104 MGADGVPQADN

-154 VKSLGVANENSYKA
+154 VKSLGLANENSYKA
-168 GLGNLVLAAAQNGNL
+168 GLGDLVLAAAQNGDL
-183 ARQNAAVAAYEGKTH
+183 AGQNAAVAAYEGKTH

-209 YNQDTGVTQ
+209 YNQDTGVTR
-218 QTPASTAKIGNITAN
+218 QTPASITKLGNIAAN
-233 TGYQQAQTGLANA
+233 TNYQQAQTGLADA
-246 RTQSEA
+246 RTQSEV

-262 QGLTL
+262 EGLTL
-267 DNQGKTIDNQGKVI
+267 DNQGKVI

-349 EQEKAYIT
+349 EQEKANIT

-368 AAALSPRAR
+368 AAALSPTAR
-377 AVAGNSGATLV
+377 AAAGNGGATLV
-388 GQTLQSKYGQRINN
+388 GQTLQSKYGQRING

-411 ELKEAVAN
+411 ELQDAVAN